1 MKSFTSSDGHQFV
14 AYQSEPVTAPRG
26 VVIIIQEIFGVTDH
40 LCETADKLAK
50 EGYIG
55 VVPAFFD
62 RLQPGVQLT
71 YNDADLGRELAMQL
85 QPDQVILDI
94 AAVIDSHKNS
104 RVAVMGFCWGGTM
117 AYLAASQL
125 NIDAGIAYYGTRIH
139 QNLDQK
145 PACPFLFQF
154 GAKDHLV
161 SVEDIEAVQNVNPDA
176 TFFIYEEA
184 GHAFSCEPR
193 ETFHRESAELAWV
206 RSLEFLQ
213 QNLG

>member
-1 MKSFTSSDGHQFV
+1 MKSFIASDGHQFS
-14 AYQSEPVTAPRG
+14 AYQSEPATAPRG
-26 VVIIIQEIFGVTDH
+26 VVIIIQEIFGITDH

-62 RLQPGVQLT
+62 RLQPGIQLT
-71 YNDADLGRELAMQL
+71 YNDTDQGRELAMQL
-85 QPDQVILDI
+85 DPDQVILDI
-94 AAVIDSHKNS
+94 AAVNDSYKILK
-104 RVAVMGFCWGGTM
+104 VAVMGFCWGGTL

-125 NIDAGIAYYGTRIH
+125 NINAGIAYYGTRIH

-161 SVEDIEAVQNVNPDA
+161 SVEDIEAIRQENSDA
-176 TFFIYEEA
+176 TFYVYEEA
-184 GHAFSCEPR
+184 GHAFNCEPR
-193 ETFHRESAELAWV
+193 ESFHRESADLSWE
-206 RSLEFLQ
+206 RSLDFLQ
-213 QNLG
+213 QHLD